1 MAEDIYSPDP
11 FIMGES
17 LEEWVMTKCENWR
30 DHYESNYEQRFEEY
44 YRLWRGQWNPEDSE
58 RSSERS
64 RIISPALQQAVESN
78 VAELEEATFGRG
90 KWLSL
95 IHI

>member
-11 FIMGES
+11 LMIEES

-30 DHYESNYEQRFEEY
+30 DYYESNYEAKFEEY
-44 YRLWRGQWNPEDSE
+44 YRLW
-58 RSSERS
+58 
-64 RIISPALQQAVESN
+64 
-78 VAELEEATFGRG
+78 
-90 KWLSL
+90 LSL